1 MKGRNERNRLVE
13 RYGGDNSRICNYHS
27 GGGWL
32 CRHSAGNFTKRRS
45 QRHAVRSNP
54 FGTERD
60 GELGS
65 VTAEFAI
72 ILPSVILILLIGV
85 QVLAIQSNRMKLIGL
100 AAESARAL
108 ARGED
113 TAVIEALVAERSM
126 GSKTQVQFMDL
137 SICVAISQNSRI
149 AGLLEIPITERQCAR
164 KSGL

>member
-13 RYGGDNSRICNYHS
+13 RKRSDHSRVCNYHS
-27 GGGWL
+27 GSGWL
-32 CRHSAGNFTKRRS
+32 CRHPAGNFAKRRS
-45 QRHAVRSNP
+45 QRHASRSHS
-54 FGTERD
+54 FSTKRA

-72 ILPSVILILLIGV
+72 VLPAVILILLIGV
-85 QVLAIQSNRMKLIGL
+85 QVLAIQSSRMKLIGL

-113 TAVIEALVAERSM
+113 PAVVDALVAERSI
-126 GSKTQVQFMDL
+126 GSKTEVQFLDL
-137 SICVAISQNSRI
+137 SICVAISQTNRI
-149 AGLLEIPITERQCAR
+149 VGFLEIPITERQCAR